1 MPAKITREFLVGAGI
16 SESVLA
22 RVYSTIRFLNLIDPD
37 DSPTDTLRELA
48 SGTAQDYHR
57 LLEQAIRIAYADD
70 LQNINPAT
78 DSQLQIKNVFQKY
91 TLKSQ
96 HDRQVA
102 LLLGLC

>member
-1 MPAKITREFLVGAGI
+1 MTTQHSDDSLMRPYAPSANIVAFLQRVRNTNMPAKITREFLVGAGI

-57 LLEQAIRIAYADD
+57 LLARLYAIQAA
-70 LQNINPAT
+70 
-78 DSQLQIKNVFQKY
+78 
-91 TLKSQ
+91 
-96 HDRQVA
+96 
-102 LLLGLC
+102 